1 MEAVKIGILGC
12 GGIARSK
19 HLPEL
24 QKIEGV
30 EIIGF
35 YDPIKSRAQ
44 ECAEKFG
51 NHAKVYET
59 AGELLADPGIDAVH
73 ICTPNNTHA
82 ELAVHALENHKHVMC
97 EKPMAING
105 EQSYQME
112 QAAQKSGKILTVGYQ
127 SRFEQRSLYLKRLCG
142 QGELGEIYYGKA
154 HAVRRRGVPT
164 WGSFLNSDIQGGGC
178 LIDMGTHT
186 LDLTL
191 WLMDNYEPEYAVCNI
206 YHKLG
211 KNQNAANVWGPWNSE
226 KFLVEDSAFGFIR
239 MKNGATVEIDC
250 SWALNIRNAK
260 ESVATLCGTKAGA
273 DMLEGLTLNG
283 EKEQSLYVNHID
295 VTNTTG
301 ISLDIPYSDNP
312 NQMETEDW
320 IQAIRTGREPLVKFH
335 EAAVVCRIIDG
346 MYQSA
351 KTHQPYYF

>member
-59 AGELLADPGIDAVH
+59 AGELLDDPGIDAVH

-82 ELAVHALENHKHVMC
+82 ELAVQALENHKHVMC

-105 EQSYQME
+105 EQAYQME

-127 SRFEQRSLYLKRLCG
+127 SRFERRSLYLKRLCG

-178 LIDMGTHT
+178 H
-186 LDLTL
+186 
-191 WLMDNYEPEYAVCNI
+191 
-206 YHKLG
+206 
-211 KNQNAANVWGPWNSE
+211 
-226 KFLVEDSAFGFIR
+226 
-239 MKNGATVEIDC
+239 
-250 SWALNIRNAK
+250 
-260 ESVATLCGTKAGA
+260 
-273 DMLEGLTLNG
+273 
-283 EKEQSLYVNHID
+283 
-295 VTNTTG
+295 
-301 ISLDIPYSDNP
+301 
-312 NQMETEDW
+312 
-320 IQAIRTGREPLVKFH
+320 
-335 EAAVVCRIIDG
+335 
-346 MYQSA
+346 
-351 KTHQPYYF
+351 